1 MKMFFIY
8 TKYTMPYY
16 VYVYIYIYIY
26 IYGRKRQINYK
37 IIPTSLF
44 RGRPLIRGF
53 NENKLYHRLYTI
65 VYLIY
70 AVRN

>member
-44 RGRPLIRGF
+44 ENQALPPLYI
-53 NENKLYHRLYTI
+53 YMYI
-65 VYLIY
+65 VYICFISILCHFTF
-70 AVRN
+70 